1 MLLSTDNLPR
11 QGFGSMRLRDKPHDD
26 PDRDPLEVINR
37 ALDRG
42 VNLVDT
48 ADMYGNEALV
58 GRAISGR
65 RDEVLL
71 ATKFGVVWGEG
82 DDWSVHADAAYVH
95 RACEASLRRLEVEV
109 IDLYYLHHRS
119 DETPIEETVGAMA
132 DLVEQGKV
140 RTLGLSNVTPEDLR
154 RAHAVHPITA
164 VQEAW
169 SLVHR
174 EFEQMLP
181 TVRELGVI
189 AVAHSPTGH
198 GLLHSPNRGRPDGRA
213 PEALQSTLAEIAE
226 TQGATPGQVAL
237 AWVHHQ
243 SQRRQLPV
251 VPLPGTTRVSHLDAN
266 IAAAELALS
275 EVRPRPS
282 RPRQQHLKDT
292 SAWLSYP
299 AQPVR
304 GLGEGGDQP
313 CGTPSRPTS
322 STSRTTCPARAA
334 ATPCTR
340 SWRATTA
347 ARARPS

>member
-1 MLLSTDNLPR
+1 MLLTTDNLPR
-11 QGFGSMRLRDKPHDD
+11 QGFGSMRLREKPHDD
-26 PDRDPLEVINR
+26 PDRDPIKVIDH

-42 VNLVDT
+42 VHLLDT

-71 ATKFGVVWGEG
+71 ATKFGVVWGDDG
-82 DDWSVHADAAYVH
+82 DWSVHAYAAYVH

-119 DETPIEETVGAMA
+119 DETPIEETVSAMA
-132 DLVEQGKV
+132 ELVEQGKV
-140 RTLGLSNVTPEDLR
+140 RTLGLSNVTPDDLR

-174 EFEQMLP
+174 EFELMVP

-189 AVAHSPTGH
+189 AIAHSPTGH
-198 GLLHSPNRGRPDGRA
+198 GLLHAPDGDFPDSPA
-213 PEALQSTLAEIAE
+213 PAALRSTLADIAD
-226 TQGATPGQVAL
+226 THDATPGQVAL

-243 SQRRQLPV
+243 SQRSQLPV

-275 EVRPRPS
+275 TIDLDRLDLASS
-282 RPRQQHLKDT
+282 R
-292 SAWLSYP
+292 
-299 AQPVR
+299 
-304 GLGEGGDQP
+304 
-313 CGTPSRPTS
+313 
-322 STSRTTCPARAA
+322 
-334 ATPCTR
+334 
-340 SWRATTA
+340 
-347 ARARPS
+347 

>member
-11 QGFGSMRLRDKPHDD
+11 QGFGSMRLRDRPHGD
-26 PDRDPLEVINR
+26 PDRDPIEVINR

-42 VNLVDT
+42 VNLLDT

-109 IDLYYLHHRS
+109 IDVYYLHHRS

-132 DLVEQGKV
+132 ELVEQGKV
-140 RTLGLSNVTPEDLR
+140 RRLGLSNVTPDDLR
-154 RAHAVHPITA
+154 RAHAVHRITA

-198 GLLHSPNRGRPDGRA
+198 GLLHSPDGGLSGGTA
-213 PEALQSTLAEIAE
+213 PAALQSTLIDLANAHE
-226 TQGATPGQVAL
+226 ATPGQVAL

-243 SQRRQLPV
+243 SQRRDLPV
-251 VPLPGTTRVSHLDAN
+251 VPLPGTTRVSHLVAN
-266 IAAAELALS
+266 IAAADLALS
-275 EVRPRPS
+275 EIDLDR
-282 RPRQQHLKDT
+282 LDT
-292 SAWLSYP
+292 SSSA
-299 AQPVR
+299 
-304 GLGEGGDQP
+304 GG
-313 CGTPSRPTS
+313 
-322 STSRTTCPARAA
+322 
-334 ATPCTR
+334 
-340 SWRATTA
+340 
-347 ARARPS
+347 

>member
-11 QGFGSMRLRDKPHDD
+11 QGFGSMRLRDRAHGD
-26 PDRDPLEVINR
+26 PDRDPVEVINR
-37 ALDRG
+37 ALDHG
-42 VNLVDT
+42 VHLLDT

-58 GRAISGR
+58 GRAIAGR

-82 DDWSVHADAAYVH
+82 GDWSVRADAAYVR
-95 RACEASLRRLEVEV
+95 RACEASLRRLDVEV

-119 DETPIEETVGAMA
+119 DETPIEETVSAMA
-132 DLVEQGKV
+132 ELVEQGKV
-140 RTLGLSNVTPEDLR
+140 RTLGLSNVTADDLR

-174 EFEQMLP
+174 EFEHMLP

-198 GLLHSPNRGRPDGRA
+198 GLLHAPGGLPDSTA
-213 PEALQSTLAEIAE
+213 PAALRSVLADIAAAH
-226 TQGATPGQVAL
+226 GATPGQVAL

-243 SQRRQLPV
+243 SQRRSLPV

-266 IAAAELALS
+266 IAAADLVLS
-275 EVRPRPS
+275 AAD
-282 RPRQQHLKDT
+282 LD
-292 SAWLSYP
+292 
-299 AQPVR
+299 
-304 GLGEGGDQP
+304 GLDVA
-313 CGTPSRPTS
+313 S
-322 STSRTTCPARAA
+322 STVKS
-334 ATPCTR
+334 
-340 SWRATTA
+340 
-347 ARARPS
+347 